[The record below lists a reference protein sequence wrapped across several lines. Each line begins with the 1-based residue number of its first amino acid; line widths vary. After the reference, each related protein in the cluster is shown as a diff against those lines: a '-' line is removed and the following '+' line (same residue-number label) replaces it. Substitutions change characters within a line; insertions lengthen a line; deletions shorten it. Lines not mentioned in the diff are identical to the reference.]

1 MYDYIKV
8 VTAISE
14 FIDEEILAKID
25 DWRKW
30 VIGAGVG
37 LYLARGKELLSKL
50 KENSVIRDMKVID
63 KDNKIDVELLYSELK
78 KQAAKSAIMFDIPTI
93 GPIVLGEADLDKLYQ
108 LITKKISPQIIKG
121 AQDG

>member
-37 LYLARGKELLSKL
+37 LYLARSKELLSKL

-108 LITKKISPQIIKG
+108 LITK
-121 AQDG
+121 